1 MPLCSLTCTTT
12 YFFVPD
18 PLIRY
23 TLSQRNKFVTNPDG
37 SVDSYFASGIAG
49 RGEGAWSLTGAA
61 ALPLAVIAVDCFF
74 PVVAISLYRPA
85 DAVRPFKLRFAQDLM
100 RDLQLCPE

>member
-49 RGEGAWSLTGAA
+49 RGEGA
-61 ALPLAVIAVDCFF
+61 
-74 PVVAISLYRPA
+74 
-85 DAVRPFKLRFAQDLM
+85 
-100 RDLQLCPE
+100 

>member
-37 SVDSYFASGIAG
+37 SVDSYLQAESP
-49 RGEGAWSLTGAA
+49 GEGKEPNRSSCPSACCYCRLLFSCSRYL
-61 ALPLAVIAVDCFF
+61 ALPSF
-74 PVVAISLYRPA
+74 
-85 DAVRPFKLRFAQDLM
+85 
-100 RDLQLCPE
+100 